1 MASRANVLIA
11 VVRMA
16 SLIPFRWQTHIDD
29 GSVVRIRLCVEMFDL
44 LIGEPRTTK
53 RRMNFNEFDFRWNCE
68 RELYEKLKPVF
79 DEMIAE
85 RNDISPPNLVAV
97 VTD

>member
-1 MASRANVLIA
+1 MSELPDGIQGECLDCGGPHGKPDPVQLC
-11 VVRMA
+11 
-16 SLIPFRWQTHIDD
+16 QTHIEIWERGEVD
-29 GSVVRIRLCVEMFDL
+29 LCVEMFDL

-85 RNDISPPNLVAV
+85 REAEQPS
-97 VTD
+97 